1 MGFAVEYRNGTP
13 RIEVT
18 AIMEHVIVYTD
29 GACSKN
35 GSKTAQASWGVWIP
49 SHPDWSASGRVD
61 GTIQTNN
68 RGELSAILEAFRILH
83 SKHGAG
89 CSQVDVTIFTDSEY
103 AKHCLTKWVPGW
115 IRKKWTT
122 TSGTPVLNRDL
133 IEATL
138 ALQPKFNSITY
149 EYVRAHTGGSD
160 EHSKHNDRVDRM
172 ARRVLDA
179 SVSLPELDSSPPPP
193 TTPVLG
199 DCPLQQMGP
208 PVPVKQLVEWTRAH
222 LGDLDP
228 DALQSALLKALK
240 ETFAKRK
247 LKMDVRKGIARLTV
261 GLHVEHQDGTTDE

>member
-1 MGFAVEYRNGTP
+1 MHPSKTLS
-13 RIEVT
+13 
-18 AIMEHVIVYTD
+18 MEHVVVYTD

-49 SHPDWSASGRVD
+49 SHPDWSTAGRVD
-61 GTIQTNN
+61 GPIQTNN

-83 SKHGAG
+83 SKHGTG
-89 CSQVDVTIFTDSEY
+89 CAQLDVTIFTDSEY

-149 EYVRAHTGGSD
+149 EYVRAHTGASD

-179 SVSLPELDSSPPPP
+179 SVSLPELDTVPAPSA
-193 TTPVLG
+193 PVLG

-208 PVPVKQLVEWTRAH
+208 PIPIKQLIEWTKAH
-222 LGDLDP
+222 LGDLDQ

-261 GLHVEHQDGTTDE
+261 GLHVEHNDDANE

>member
-1 MGFAVEYRNGTP
+1 
-13 RIEVT
+13 
-18 AIMEHVIVYTD
+18 MEHVVVYTD

-49 SHPDWSASGRVD
+49 SHPSWSSAGRVD

-68 RGELSAILEAFRILH
+68 RGELSAILQAFQILH
-83 SKHGAG
+83 RELGTG
-89 CSQVDVTIFTDSEY
+89 CAQLDITIFTDSEY
-103 AKHCLTKWVPGW
+103 SKHCLTKWVPGW

-133 IEATL
+133 IEAVL

-179 SVSLPELDSSPPPP
+179 SVSLPELDSTPSPSV
-193 TTPVLG
+193 PVLG

-208 PVPVKQLVEWTRAH
+208 PVPVKQLVEWTRNH
-222 LGDLDP
+222 LGDLDQ

-247 LKMDVRKGIARLTV
+247 LKLEVKKGIARLTA
-261 GLHVEHQDGTTDE
+261 GLHVAQGEEVEQDE